1 MRLIDADTLKDKLLY
16 MGYMDNE
23 KSEIEEVIDS
33 WDTEQA
39 VPILELKSLR
49 NEMNR
54 ILTDTTAEQN
64 VKWTCIAMIDDLI
77 EDYDGD
83 KRED

>member
-1 MRLIDADTLKDKLLY
+1 MRGGILF
-16 MGYMDNE
+16 E
-23 KSEIEEVIDS
+23 
-33 WDTEQA
+33 
-39 VPILELKSLR
+39 LELKSLR